1 MNKKFAAVGVSIVLL
16 SLALTNCTGDKAV
29 AAQLNIEPSTVIEKT
44 DTTLKSMLTKS
55 IKVQKVIV
63 NTEKMTEVVNKLKK
77 RVNKTWYVFGGET
90 TRGWDCSG
98 LVIWA
103 YKHFEINLYHKASSQ
118 KYAAKPHRYVASKV
132 KPGDIIACYGSEGL
146 HVGIASDKPGY
157 MIHAPR
163 RGVTT
168 KEDKVLKLFSS
179 CTYTRLVQTN

>member
-1 MNKKFAAVGVSIVLL
+1 MNKKFAAV
-16 SLALTNCTGDKAV
+16 SLGLTLVLTNCTS
-29 AAQLNIEPSTVIEKT
+29 PSASASQIDTSPISIQEYK
-44 DTTLKSMLTKS
+44 TTLKSILTPSIHKTMLDN
-55 IKVQKVIV
+55 
-63 NTEKMTEVVNKLKK
+63 NTQKMTNVVKKLKK
-77 RVNKTWYVFGGET
+77 SVNKTWYVFGGVT
-90 TRGWDCSG
+90 PRGWDCSG

-103 YKHFEINLYHKASSQ
+103 YKHFGIKLHHRASSQ

-146 HVGIASDKPGY
+146 HVGIASDKSGY
-157 MIHAPR
+157 MIHSPR

>member
-1 MNKKFAAVGVSIVLL
+1 MNKKFAAVGATVILA
-16 SLALTNCTGDKAV
+16 LALTNCTGDKSN
-29 AAQLNIEPSTVIEKT
+29 AAQLNIEQPTVTKT
-44 DTTLKSMLTKS
+44 EVTFKSVLTPS
-55 IKVQKVIV
+55 IKKYQLTQ
-63 NTEKMTEVVNKLKK
+63 NTEKMTNVVNKLKK

-90 TRGWDCSG
+90 PRGWDCSG

-103 YKHFEINLYHKASSQ
+103 YKHFGINLYHRASSQ

-146 HVGIASDKPGY
+146 HVGIASDRKGY
-157 MIHAPR
+157 MIHSPR